1 LCRHFKQTRF
11 FLFYLVLMEEKILN
25 ILLQKVLELDLAYL
39 DTFTNRQNTTWGY
52 LFYNE
57 DQPSYY
63 DANHAHIHE
72 VPENPR
78 DVIEE
83 VIQFYQERNIIPRFY
98 LYNLEKLTPFIKELD
113 SYKFGFEELIS
124 PIQIWNKELN
134 GHKRNDR
141 VTIEKVKEENFQEAL
156 EIECSI
162 KEFGGREV
170 REKAFPEEFKHP
182 AFTHYLLRY
191 NGEACATA
199 CIFEH
204 GNQAR
209 MESVATKEAY
219 RGKGLIGELIYFL
232 QAEVKKSGM
241 EDLWVFPI
249 NEKIEKVY
257 AKYGFTT
264 AGKFITGHAF
274 LGGRSIKEIQEG

>member
-1 LCRHFKQTRF
+1 
-11 FLFYLVLMEEKILN
+11 MEEKILEN
-25 ILLQKVLELDLAYL
+25 LFQKVLELDIAYL
-39 DTFTNRQNTTWGY
+39 DTFANRKTTSWGY

-63 DANHAHIHE
+63 DANHAHIYD
-72 VPENPR
+72 VPDNPR
-78 DVIEE
+78 AVIEE

-98 LYNLEKLTPFIKELD
+98 LYNLEQLAPFINELD
-113 SYKFGFEELIS
+113 SYKFGFEELVS
-124 PIQIWNKELN
+124 PIQIWNKEKN
-134 GHKRNDR
+134 NHKRNEL
-141 VTIEKVKEENFQEAL
+141 VTIEVVTEDNFNEAL

-191 NGEACATA
+191 EGEACATA

-204 GNQAR
+204 ENQAR
-209 MESVATKEAY
+209 MESVASKDEF

-232 QAEVKKSGM
+232 QAEVKKSGK

-257 AKYGFTT
+257 AKYGFIT

-274 LGGRSIKEIQEG
+274 LGGRSIKEIQED